1 MSIATQR
8 AAEART
14 LLGNRTLLSVLD
26 EIREDATKVFLNS
39 ASPIESIAAA
49 HDRVRAVQT
58 ILDAIQTR
66 LDAETIEQKKGR
78 HRVND

>member
-1 MSIATQR
+1 MTDISQR

-14 LLGNRTLLSVLD
+14 LLGNSTFQSVLA
-26 EIREDATKVFLNS
+26 EIREDATRVFLNS

-58 ILDAIQTR
+58 ILDAIQAR
-66 LDAETIEQKKGR
+66 LDAETYEQRKGR

>member
-14 LLGNRTLLSVLD
+14 LLGNHVFQAVLG
-26 EIREDATKVFLNS
+26 EIRADASAIFLNA
-39 ASPIESIAAA
+39 ASSPEAVAAA
-49 HDRVRAVQT
+49 HDRVRAAQT

-78 HRVND
+78 HRAND